1 MSGRG
6 KKKKKRN
13 GLTSWSPYRKTV
25 HQEFR
30 QEFLQARYVLLR
42 LRDHCFLLWSHLP
55 VYELLKFNSRKG
67 NYSTSTLLLGVEFQK
82 GVWIFLLSFS
92 FFFSCSACF
101 SGWSDC
107 PSSSPCSSHTPFW
120 LATTDLSSYITYC
133 WEDKSYVPAVCSS
146 VSSRCWKSNAS
157 QYFMHLK
164 SNTVGHIW
172 LLQGALYIS
181 LLSLSRCAKL
191 LLPIYH

>member
-92 FFFSCSACF
+92 FFFLVLPVFLAEVIVLPHPLAHLTLLFGWRLLTCHHTLLTVERISPMSLRYAAQSAAGAGRAMQVNILCIWNQTQWVTYGCSKE
-101 SGWSDC
+101 
-107 PSSSPCSSHTPFW
+107 HYT
-120 LATTDLSSYITYC
+120 
-133 WEDKSYVPAVCSS
+133 
-146 VSSRCWKSNAS
+146 
-157 QYFMHLK
+157 
-164 SNTVGHIW
+164 
-172 LLQGALYIS
+172 
-181 LLSLSRCAKL
+181 
-191 LLPIYH
+191 